1 MELDLEEETLDIS
14 WLQEEE
20 SLIHMD
26 SIPQKKPLERIEL
39 RMFFVDSQMCMR
51 EIHPCMVELDVSEN
65 ASILSKECVLKH
77 IEKAK
82 REYTDIYASS
92 GAFTLLDILIWNIT
106 VGAEHIQSFTG
117 DKSCDKSCDKTCDT
131 NQRRMGQPDSYTAR
145 CFQILYW
152 NHHSRFFIPNSVCL
166 SFFESVKPV
175 PPHPNQNKPNVFDF
189 NPNIPI
195 RIHAKQ
201 TRN

>member
-117 DKSCDKSCDKTCDT
+117 DKTCDKSCDT
-131 NQRRMGQPDSYTAR
+131 NQSATYGPAGFIHGSLFSDIVLEPSLSV
-145 CFQILYW
+145 F
-152 NHHSRFFIPNSVCL
+152 HSEQCVFIFLRECKTGS
-166 SFFESVKPV
+166 SSSKP
-175 PPHPNQNKPNVFDF
+175 
-189 NPNIPI
+189 
-195 RIHAKQ
+195 KQ
-201 TRN
+201 TKRVRFQSQHSYKNTRKANP